1 MTSDEAI
8 DQAIQA
14 HQAGRAAQAEALC
27 RQALALE
34 PEHPEALYFLGV
46 LASER
51 GDLNAAGELLER
63 AIAADDQMPESRY
76 ALGRLRQV
84 QGRHGDAEKHYRAAA
99 ALDDTL
105 ADPHARLGELMAL
118 HGRWPEA
125 ESSLRSAAALNPRD
139 ADVQH
144 KWATAL
150 RRLGRA
156 PESVEAYR
164 RAVALK
170 PGDIEMEYH
179 FGTALLESGR
189 AAEAREQFRRTF
201 AAAHKDP
208 PVLAK
213 LGVTLTPI
221 VPNEAIE
228 ALRSASARMPAD
240 AHVTNDLG
248 FALAQVNRMDDAVAA
263 FREAVRRQP
272 AFAAAHSNLANALQ
286 ALGCIEEAIASV
298 REAIR
303 LNPSAAEAHHTL
315 ANFLRAS
322 GRIVEA
328 IAEYRQSITLAPHY
342 REAYDNFLYSLYFS
356 PNHDAAAI
364 VTEHRRWGQMI
375 SAAGAPPAPHQNDRD
390 PGRRLRIGYV
400 SPDFYDHIA
409 GVWIQQ
415 LLMHH
420 DRSQVELFCYS
431 ATLVETPAT
440 ERFKRLAGPG
450 WRTIVGLNDDQAA
463 ALIRRDGIDVLIDC
477 AVHTGG
483 NRLPVFARKPAPV
496 QVTHI
501 GYPGTTGLSQIDYRI
516 SDAELDPPGRSEAF
530 STAEAPFRLPGGFF
544 LYTQTEPPPPPGPL
558 PALSRGHIT
567 FGCMNNPGK
576 VTEPAI
582 ELFARVLKRIPS
594 SRLLMMLRDVPTL
607 RDERRSQLASH
618 GVSADRIDFVP
629 PGPLRHFRAA
639 HQNVDIALDP
649 IPCNGGI
656 TSCDAL
662 LMGVPIVSLSGDTPP
677 SRAGASLLARVG
689 LRHLAVEDK
698 ETYVETAARL
708 AADTAALAQLRA
720 ELPQRTLGSTIFNSA
735 NHTRELEV
743 AYREMWQKWCAA
755 GDNR

>member
-1 MTSDEAI
+1 MTADEAI

-14 HQAGRAAQAEALC
+14 HQAGRAVEADALC

-34 PEHPEALYFLGV
+34 AEHPEALYFLGV

-63 AIAADDQMPESRY
+63 AIAADDQMPESHY

-84 QGRHGDAEKHYRAAA
+84 QGRHGEAERHYRAAA
-99 ALDDTL
+99 ALDDAL
-105 ADPHARLGELMAL
+105 ADPHERLGELMAAQ
-118 HGRWPEA
+118 GRWADA
-125 ESSLRSAAALNPRD
+125 ESSLRRAAALNPNS
-139 ADVQH
+139 ADVLR
-144 KWATAL
+144 KWAVAL

-156 PESVEAYR
+156 VESVDTYQ

-170 PGDIEMEYH
+170 PGDVEMEYH

-201 AAAHKDP
+201 AAAQKDP

-221 VPNEAIE
+221 MPNEAIE
-228 ALRSASARMPAD
+228 ALRSASARIPAD
-240 AHVTNDLG
+240 GSVTNDLG

-272 AFAAAHSNLANALQ
+272 DFAAAHSNLANALQ
-286 ALGCIEEAIASV
+286 ALGRIEEAIASV

-375 SAAGAPPAPHQNDRD
+375 SAGVAPPAPHTNERSSD
-390 PGRRLRIGYV
+390 RRLRIGYV

-463 ALIRRDGIDVLIDC
+463 ALIGRDGIDLLVDC
-477 AVHTGG
+477 AVHTGA

-516 SDAELDPPGRSEAF
+516 SDAELDPPGRSEGF
-530 STAEAPFRLPGGFF
+530 STEAPFRLPGGFF

-558 PALSRGHIT
+558 AALSRGYIT

-576 VTEPAI
+576 VTQPAI
-582 ELFARVLKRIPS
+582 ELFARVLNRNPG
-594 SRLLMMLRDVPTL
+594 SRLLMMLRDVATL
-607 RDERRSQLASH
+607 RDERRAQLAAH

-629 PGPLRHFRAA
+629 PGTLRHFRAA

-689 LRHLAVEDK
+689 LGHLAVEDK
-698 ETYVETAARL
+698 EAYVQAASRL
-708 AADTAALAQLRA
+708 AADVAALAQLRTG
-720 ELPQRTLGSTIFNSA
+720 LPQRTLASTIFNSA
-735 NHTRELEV
+735 NHTRELEM
-743 AYREMWQKWCAA
+743 AYREMWRRWCAA
-755 GDNR
+755 AGNKR